1 MNKTLEKEKYSSL
14 LLQYQP
20 QVITSEESY
29 NHAIDSIDQLMM
41 REELTPEENI
51 LLDLLAM
58 IVEDYEARLVQL
70 EPSPPLDILL
80 HLMEARGNK
89 QADLVGI
96 IGSKGVVS
104 EIVNGK
110 RAISKTQAKKLGDFF
125 NVSPALFI

>member
-20 QVITSEESY
+20 QVITSSESY

>member
-1 MNKTLEKEKYSSL
+1 MNKTLEKDKYSSL

-20 QVITSEESY
+20 QVITSSESY

>member
-1 MNKTLEKEKYSSL
+1 MNNTLEKEKYGSL

-20 QVITSEESY
+20 QVIVSEESY

-51 LLDLLAM
+51 LLDLFAM
-58 IVEDYEARLVQL
+58 IVEDYEESQVQL

-110 RAISKTQAKKLGDFF
+110 REISKTQAKKLGDFF

>member
-1 MNKTLEKEKYSSL
+1 MNKTLEKDKYSSL

-20 QVITSEESY
+20 QVITSSESY

-89 QADLVGI
+89 QADLVGV